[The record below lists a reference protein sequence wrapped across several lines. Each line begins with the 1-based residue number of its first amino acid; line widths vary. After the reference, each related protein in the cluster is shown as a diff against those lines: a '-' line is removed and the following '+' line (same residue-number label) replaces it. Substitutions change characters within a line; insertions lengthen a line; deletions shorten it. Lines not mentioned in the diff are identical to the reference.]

1 MLGMFVELIAKSV
14 LKLYFS
20 TLWAKVGNKDLQ

>member
-14 LKLYFS
+14 LNFFS